1 MRKFQLDYDQNI
13 CMVQKYPEAMQ
24 TMGVI
29 QHPADSNTASSE
41 GTKATVSPNDP
52 VGCSDEFG
60 NIADG
65 VDDWEDWDAIEAP
78 EINQLHVVA
87 PGEGKIPVNH
97 TFTDDWDAKAFP
109 MLHPDGLNHLSDKR
123 RTKKL
128 GELEFFKQRL
138 FNADPRWRNHPF
150 WVFAAAVY
158 REKKD
163 FERNIDLGYKKGK
176 RKEDSSGN
184 AQYRLDDPYSVF
196 QNVSNTPAY
205 HKKGKME
212 MMARLDNF
220 GPFHAFFTVS
230 CADYRW
236 TENVVAVLREQGISV
251 RCTVDSDQEETY
263 EVYLDEESGWM
274 PINDYVANKM
284 DETVHSIL
292 KRNVVTATR
301 NYQQRVQ
308 ALMTNIVK
316 HPSNPLSVKHY
327 ASKLEFQARGA
338 GHHHGVLWLD
348 IERIERKVDTHLL
361 DPELD
366 PDPEAD
372 HNLIDPEGSSL
383 SDLENL
389 ERLIQVGNMFKIF
402 GPLNH

>member
-24 TMGVI
+24 TVGVI

-41 GTKATVSPNDP
+41 EAHTTVSSIDP
-52 VGCSDEFG
+52 VGCSDMDG
-60 NIADG
+60 NLAEG
-65 VDDWEDWDAIEAP
+65 VDEWDDWDDIEEP
-78 EINQLHVVA
+78 ETNQLHVVA
-87 PGEGKIPVNH
+87 PGEGKTPVSLN
-97 TFTDDWDAKAFP
+97 FTENWDAKAFP
-109 MLHPDGLNHLSDKR
+109 MLHPDGLNHLSDTR

-128 GELEFFKQRL
+128 SDLEFFKQRL
-138 FNADPRWRNHPF
+138 FNIDPRWRNHPF

-176 RKEDSSGN
+176 RKEDSVGN

-236 TENVVAVLREQGISV
+236 TENVVAVLRERGISV
-251 RCTVDSDQEETY
+251 RCTVDSDQEEIY
-263 EVYLDEESGWM
+263 EVYTDEENGWM
-274 PINDYVANKM
+274 PIDDYVANKM
-284 DETVHSIL
+284 DETVHSLL

-361 DPELD
+361 NPEID

-372 HNLIDPEGSSL
+372 HHLIDPDESSL

-389 ERLIQVGNMFKIF
+389 ERLMQVSRM
-402 GPLNH
+402 P

>member
-24 TMGVI
+24 TVGVI

-41 GTKATVSPNDP
+41 EAHTTVSSIDP
-52 VGCSDEFG
+52 VGCSDMDG
-60 NIADG
+60 NLAEG
-65 VDDWEDWDAIEAP
+65 VDEWDDWDDIDEP
-78 EINQLHVVA
+78 ETNQLHVVA
-87 PGEGKIPVNH
+87 PGEGKTPVSLN
-97 TFTDDWDAKAFP
+97 FTENWDAKAFP
-109 MLHPDGLNHLSDKR
+109 MLHPDGLNHLSDTR

-128 GELEFFKQRL
+128 SDLEFFKQRL
-138 FNADPRWRNHPF
+138 FNIDPRWRNHPF

-176 RKEDSSGN
+176 RKEDSVGN

-236 TENVVAVLREQGISV
+236 TENVVAVLRERGISV
-251 RCTVDSDQEETY
+251 RCTIDSDQEEIY
-263 EVYLDEESGWM
+263 EVYTDEENGWM
-274 PINDYVANKM
+274 PIDDYVANKM
-284 DETVHSIL
+284 DETVHSLL

-361 DPELD
+361 NPEID

-372 HNLIDPEGSSL
+372 HHLIDPDESSL

-389 ERLIQVGNMFKIF
+389 ERLMQVSRM
-402 GPLNH
+402 P

>member
-24 TMGVI
+24 TAGVI
-29 QHPADSNTASSE
+29 QHPADTE
-41 GTKATVSPNDP
+41 VTVSPIDP
-52 VGCSDEFG
+52 VGCSDEDG
-60 NIADG
+60 NLADR
-65 VDDWEDWDAIEAP
+65 VDDWEDWDDIEEP

-87 PGEGKIPVNH
+87 PGEGKTPVNL
-97 TFTDDWDAKAFP
+97 TFTEDWDAKAFP
-109 MLHPDGLNHLSDKR
+109 MLHPDGLNHLSDQR

-176 RKEDSSGN
+176 RKEDSAGN

-236 TENVVAVLREQGISV
+236 TENVVVVLREQGISV
-251 RCTVDSDQEETY
+251 RCTIDSDQEENY
-263 EVYLDEESGWM
+263 EVYVDEEIGWM

-284 DETVHSIL
+284 DETVHNIL
-292 KRNVVTATR
+292 RRNVVTATR

-348 IERIERKVDTHLL
+348 IDRIERKVDIHLL

-366 PDPEAD
+366 PDPEED
-372 HNLIDPEGSSL
+372 HHLIDPEGSSL

-389 ERLIQVGNMFKIF
+389 ERLIEVGSIF
-402 GPLNH
+402 RMGLYLVLF

>member
-24 TMGVI
+24 TVGVI

-41 GTKATVSPNDP
+41 EAHTTVSSIDP
-52 VGCSDEFG
+52 VGCSDMDG
-60 NIADG
+60 NLAEG
-65 VDDWEDWDAIEAP
+65 VDEWDDWDDIEEP
-78 EINQLHVVA
+78 ETNQLHVVA
-87 PGEGKIPVNH
+87 PGEGKTPVSLN
-97 TFTDDWDAKAFP
+97 FTENWDAKAFP
-109 MLHPDGLNHLSDKR
+109 MLHPDGLNHLSDTR

-128 GELEFFKQRL
+128 SDLEFFKQRL
-138 FNADPRWRNHPF
+138 FNIDPRWRNHPF

-176 RKEDSSGN
+176 RKEDSVGN

-236 TENVVAVLREQGISV
+236 TENVVAVLRQRGISV
-251 RCTVDSDQEETY
+251 RCTIDSDQEEIY
-263 EVYLDEESGWM
+263 EVYTDEENGWM

-284 DETVHSIL
+284 DETVHDLL
-292 KRNVVTATR
+292 KKNVVTATR

-361 DPELD
+361 NPEID

-372 HNLIDPEGSSL
+372 HHLIDPDESSL

-389 ERLIQVGNMFKIF
+389 ERLLQVGRM
-402 GPLNH
+402 P

>member
-24 TMGVI
+24 TVGVI

-41 GTKATVSPNDP
+41 EAHTTVSSIDP
-52 VGCSDEFG
+52 VGCSDMDG
-60 NIADG
+60 NLAEG
-65 VDDWEDWDAIEAP
+65 VDEWDDWDDIEEP
-78 EINQLHVVA
+78 ETNQLHVVA
-87 PGEGKIPVNH
+87 PGEGKTPVSLN
-97 TFTDDWDAKAFP
+97 FTENWDAKAFP
-109 MLHPDGLNHLSDKR
+109 MLHPDGLNHLSDTR

-128 GELEFFKQRL
+128 SDLEFFKQRL
-138 FNADPRWRNHPF
+138 FNIDPRWRNHPF

-176 RKEDSSGN
+176 RKEDSVGN

-236 TENVVAVLREQGISV
+236 TENVVAVLRERGISV
-251 RCTVDSDQEETY
+251 RCTIDSDQEEIY
-263 EVYLDEESGWM
+263 EVYTDEENGWM
-274 PINDYVANKM
+274 PIDDYVANKM
-284 DETVHSIL
+284 DETVHSLL

-361 DPELD
+361 NPEID

-372 HNLIDPEGSSL
+372 HHLIDPDESSL

-389 ERLIQVGNMFKIF
+389 ERLMQVSRM
-402 GPLNH
+402 P

>member
-1 MRKFQLDYDQNI
+1 VRKFQLDYDQNI

-24 TMGVI
+24 TVGVI

-41 GTKATVSPNDP
+41 EAHTTVSSIDP
-52 VGCSDEFG
+52 VGCSDMDG
-60 NIADG
+60 NLAEG
-65 VDDWEDWDAIEAP
+65 VDEWDDWDDIEEP
-78 EINQLHVVA
+78 ETNQLHVVA
-87 PGEGKIPVNH
+87 PGEGKTPVSLN
-97 TFTDDWDAKAFP
+97 FTENWDAKAFP
-109 MLHPDGLNHLSDKR
+109 MLHPDGLNHLSDTR

-128 GELEFFKQRL
+128 SDLEFFKQRL
-138 FNADPRWRNHPF
+138 FNIDPRWRNHPF

-176 RKEDSSGN
+176 RKEDSVGN

-236 TENVVAVLREQGISV
+236 TENVVAVLRERGISV
-251 RCTVDSDQEETY
+251 RCTIDSDQEEIY
-263 EVYLDEESGWM
+263 EVYTDEENGWM
-274 PINDYVANKM
+274 PIDDYVANKM
-284 DETVHSIL
+284 DETVHSLL

-361 DPELD
+361 NPEID

-372 HNLIDPEGSSL
+372 HHLIDPDESSL

-389 ERLIQVGNMFKIF
+389 ERLMQVSRM
-402 GPLNH
+402 P

>member
-24 TMGVI
+24 TSGVI
-29 QHPADSNTASSE
+29 QHPADSSTAILE
-41 GTKATVSPNDP
+41 VAEATISPINP
-52 VGCSDEFG
+52 VGCSEVVG
-60 NIADG
+60 NLTDG
-65 VDDWEDWDAIEAP
+65 IDDWDDWDDIEEP

-87 PGEGKIPVNH
+87 PGEGKTPVNL
-97 TFTDDWDAKAFP
+97 TFTEDWDAKAFP
-109 MLHPDGLNHLSDKR
+109 MLHPDGLNHLGDSR
-123 RTKKL
+123 RIKKL

-176 RKEDSSGN
+176 RKEDSGGN

-196 QNVSNTPAY
+196 QNVANTPAY

-236 TENVVAVLREQGISV
+236 TENVVVVLRERGISV
-251 RCTVDSDQEETY
+251 RCTIDSDQEETY
-263 EVYLDEESGWM
+263 EVYLDEESGWI

-284 DETVHSIL
+284 DETVHNIL
-292 KRNVVTATR
+292 RRNVVTATR

-348 IERIERKVDTHLL
+348 IERIERKVDVHLL
-361 DPELD
+361 DPETA

-372 HNLIDPEGSSL
+372 HHLIDPEGSSL

-389 ERLIQVGNMFKIF
+389 ERLSQVGIMDFKS
-402 GPLNH
+402 

>member
-24 TMGVI
+24 TTGVI
-29 QHPADSNTASSE
+29 QHPADSDNPSSE
-41 GTKATVSPNDP
+41 GVEDRVPPIDP
-52 VGCSDEFG
+52 VGCGDEYRDML
-60 NIADG
+60 DG
-65 VDDWEDWDAIEAP
+65 VDDWEDWNNIEEQ

-87 PGEGKIPVNH
+87 PGEGKTPVNH
-97 TFTDDWDAKAFP
+97 TFTEDWDAKAFP

-123 RTKKL
+123 RKKKL

-138 FNADPRWRNHPF
+138 FNFDPRWRNQPL

-196 QNVSNTPAY
+196 QNVSNSPAY

-236 TENVVAVLREQGISV
+236 TENVVAVLRERGISV
-251 RCTVDSDQEETY
+251 RCTIDSDQEQAY
-263 EVYLDEESGWM
+263 EVYIDEETGWM
-274 PINDYVANKM
+274 PISDYVADKM
-284 DETVHSIL
+284 DETVHSLL

-348 IERIERKVDTHLL
+348 IDRIERKVDTQLL

-366 PDPEAD
+366 HDPEAD
-372 HNLIDPEGSSL
+372 HHLIDPEGSSL
-383 SDLENL
+383 SHLENL
-389 ERLIQVGNMFKIF
+389 ERLLQVILEISLM
-402 GPLNH
+402 PTE

>member
-52 VGCSDEFG
+52 VGCSDELG

>member
-29 QHPADSNTASSE
+29 QHPADSNTSSSE

-97 TFTDDWDAKAFP
+97 TFTDDWDAEAFP

>member
-24 TMGVI
+24 TVGVI

-41 GTKATVSPNDP
+41 EAHTTVSSIDP
-52 VGCSDEFG
+52 VGCSDMDG
-60 NIADG
+60 NLAEG
-65 VDDWEDWDAIEAP
+65 VDEWDDWNDIE
-78 EINQLHVVA
+78 ERETNQLHVVA
-87 PGEGKIPVNH
+87 PGEGKTPVSLN
-97 TFTDDWDAKAFP
+97 FTENWDAKAFP
-109 MLHPDGLNHLSDKR
+109 MLHPDGLNHLSDTR

-128 GELEFFKQRL
+128 SDLEFFKQRL
-138 FNADPRWRNHPF
+138 FNIDPRWRNHPF

-176 RKEDSSGN
+176 RKEDSVGN

-236 TENVVAVLREQGISV
+236 TENVVAVLRERGISV
-251 RCTVDSDQEETY
+251 RCTIDSDQEEIY
-263 EVYLDEESGWM
+263 EVYTDEENGWM
-274 PINDYVANKM
+274 PIDDYVANKM
-284 DETVHSIL
+284 DETVHSLL

-361 DPELD
+361 NPEID

-372 HNLIDPEGSSL
+372 HHLIDPDESSL

-389 ERLIQVGNMFKIF
+389 ERLMQVSRM
-402 GPLNH
+402 P

>member
-24 TMGVI
+24 TVGVI

-41 GTKATVSPNDP
+41 EAHTTVSSIDP
-52 VGCSDEFG
+52 VGCSDMDG
-60 NIADG
+60 NLAEG
-65 VDDWEDWDAIEAP
+65 VDEWDDWDDIEEP
-78 EINQLHVVA
+78 ETNQLHVVA
-87 PGEGKIPVNH
+87 PGEGKTPVSLN
-97 TFTDDWDAKAFP
+97 FTENWDAKAFP
-109 MLHPDGLNHLSDKR
+109 MLHPDGLNHLSDTR

-128 GELEFFKQRL
+128 SDLEFFKQRL
-138 FNADPRWRNHPF
+138 FNIDPRWRNHPF

-176 RKEDSSGN
+176 RKEDSVGN

-236 TENVVAVLREQGISV
+236 TENVVAVLRERGISV
-251 RCTVDSDQEETY
+251 RCTIDSDQEEIY
-263 EVYLDEESGWM
+263 EVYTDEENGWM
-274 PINDYVANKM
+274 PIDDYVANKM
-284 DETVHSIL
+284 DETVHSLL

-361 DPELD
+361 NPEID

-372 HNLIDPEGSSL
+372 HHLIDPDESSL

-389 ERLIQVGNMFKIF
+389 ERLLQVGRM
-402 GPLNH
+402 P